1 MHHGG
6 DGRRS
11 KSIWAHEPII
21 TPELKVW
28 RAVLGQAYQDAELS
42 AGLEAGGS
50 ESSECVRARRYLRA
64 DSSYEEASLKLVCD
78 FADVP
83 ADRVILWARRHYAVE
98 QVFESAEEYGSSA
111 AAFAVE
117 NLQDRR
123 TQTKT
128 PGLRTFPPSE
138 AS

>member
-11 KSIWAHEPII
+11 KSIWVHEPII

-28 RAVLGQAYQDAELS
+28 RAVLEQAYQDAELS
-42 AGLEAGGS
+42 AGLADDGPG
-50 ESSECVRARRYLRA
+50 SSECTKARRYLRA
-64 DSSYEEASLKLVCD
+64 DSPHEAASLKLVCD

-83 ADRVILWARRHYAVE
+83 ADRVILWARRHYPVK
-98 QVFESAEEYGSSA
+98 QVFENDEECGSPA
-111 AAFAVE
+111 AACTAKNMQE
-117 NLQDRR
+117 PANPEQSCW
-123 TQTKT
+123 TSQI
-128 PGLRTFPPSE
+128 

>member
-28 RAVLGQAYQDAELS
+28 RAVLEQAYQDAELS
-42 AGLEAGGS
+42 AGLLVGS
-50 ESSECVRARRYLRA
+50 PESSECTKARRYLRA
-64 DSSYEEASLKLVCD
+64 DSRHEAASLKLVCD

-83 ADRVILWARRHYAVE
+83 ADRVILWARRHYTVE
-98 QVFESAEEYGSSA
+98 QVFENAEERGSST
-111 AAFAVE
+111 AAFAAG
-117 NLQDRR
+117 NLREPANPEQGSW
-123 TQTKT
+123 T
-128 PGLRTFPPSE
+128 PDI